1 MTKFKNKR
9 EKFIKWKQS
18 IIRHINYRLIGVQ
31 NINSSDVLDSEIYL
45 ERLIKV
51 FHNAVILYLIV
62 EFGSYEP
69 EHVKIVLSIKVVI
82 NDITIS
88 NSGNISHI
96 LSLITISLLPTI
108 DNHID

>member
-1 MTKFKNKR
+1 M
-9 EKFIKWKQS
+9 
-18 IIRHINYRLIGVQ
+18 IGVQ

-62 EFGSYEP
+62 EFYEP
-69 EHVKIVLSIKVVI
+69 EHVKIVQSIKVVI

-108 DNHID
+108 DNHIE

>member
-62 EFGSYEP
+62 EFGSL
-69 EHVKIVLSIKVVI
+69 HVKIVLSIKVVI

-108 DNHID
+108 DNHIE